1 MSISTYMPTS
11 TLPSQA
17 AAPSEAVI
25 TGAVDLLKALAS
37 TARLTIVLELMQQER
52 CVHELV
58 DRTGMTQPLVS
69 QHLRILRAAGI
80 VTGRRRG
87 REIAYSLSD
96 DHLAHIAADAVR
108 HSEEL
113 HR

>member
-1 MSISTYMPTS
+1 MAESAPAETSPEVSRPTEPVVN
-11 TLPSQA
+11 T
-17 AAPSEAVI
+17 AVE
-25 TGAVDLLKALAS
+25 LLKALAS
-37 TARLTIVLELMQQER
+37 VARLTLVLELAEGER

-58 DRTGMTQPLVS
+58 DATGMTQPLVS
-69 QHLRILRAAGI
+69 QHLRVLRGVGVVA
-80 VTGRRRG
+80 TRRRG

-96 DHLAHIAADAVR
+96 DHLAHIAIDAVR